1 MNLLNFVGCEKQ
13 KFSQIWPK
21 FLRFLQ
27 VVFMYFRNIFS
38 QKEAHQNIG

>member
-27 VVFMYFRNIFS
+27 VFMYFRNKFS